1 MDDVHKWLR
10 DREDQARRVNRNIPR
25 SPRDE
30 KSKHLIKEKVTV
42 F

>member
-1 MDDVHKWLR
+1 MDDVYKRLR
-10 DREDQARRVNRNIPR
+10 DREDQARRVNRNRLR

-30 KSKHLIKEKVTV
+30 KSKHVIKENVTV